1 MGNFDFDSLL
11 DEVEDMST
19 EDIKTTKIPGRSGIS
34 GVSGILEEVE
44 DVENFEINTPE
55 SFMEE
60 NKPAPTEKEISKV
73 FHKNAIEEAKINS
86 LKPDFSDEFKDMM
99 QELEK
104 YYKDIFDIKQQIKD
118 LQEELKDRRNEA
130 KEIGIKVT
138 AADKAMKEV
147 VAQIKESSEDA
158 KYIED
163 SKRLI
168 EENNS
173 LYNIAVAEAN

>member
-1 MGNFDFDSLL
+1 MKDFDFDSLL
-11 DEVEDMST
+11 EDVGTPVEKIE
-19 EDIKTTKIPGRSGIS
+19 EDIK
-34 GVSGILEEVE
+34 
-44 DVENFEINTPE
+44 INTPE

-60 NKPAPTEKEISKV
+60 NKAPSEKEISKM
-73 FHKNAIEEAKINS
+73 FNKDAIEEAKANS

-99 QELEK
+99 IELEK
-104 YYKDIFDIKQQIKD
+104 YYKDTFDIKQQIKD
-118 LQEELKDRRNEA
+118 LRDDLKDRRNEA

-147 VAQIKESSEDA
+147 VTQIKESSEDA

-168 EENNS
+168 EENDS
-173 LYNIAVAEAN
+173 LYNIAVVEAN

>member
-1 MGNFDFDSLL
+1 MQEFDFDSLL
-11 DEVEDMST
+11 
-19 EDIKTTKIPGRSGIS
+19 EDIEETPTKI
-34 GVSGILEEVE
+34 EVPE
-44 DVENFEINTPE
+44 VPYVPEVPEVPYVPEVPETSKEI
-55 SFMEE
+55 
-60 NKPAPTEKEISKV
+60 KPTEKDVAKV
-73 FHKNAIEEAKINS
+73 FNKKAIEEAKINS

-104 YYKDIFDIKQQIKD
+104 YYKDTFDIKQQIKD

-168 EENNS
+168 EENDS